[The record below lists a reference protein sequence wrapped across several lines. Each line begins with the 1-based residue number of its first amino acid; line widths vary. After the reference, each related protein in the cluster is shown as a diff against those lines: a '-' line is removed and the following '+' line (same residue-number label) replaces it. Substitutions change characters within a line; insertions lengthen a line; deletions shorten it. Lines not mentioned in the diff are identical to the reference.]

1 MRAIV
6 VDDSRAMRTI
16 LRRILLDLG
25 FDEVLEA
32 QHGLDALD
40 TLGAAQPPA
49 LALIDLNMPE
59 MGGIELIAALRA
71 ERRYDRTRLMMVTS
85 ETNPRHVYD
94 ALKAGVDE
102 YAMKPITRE
111 VIEDKLGVM
120 GLAERAAW

>member
-16 LRRILLDLG
+16 LRKMLTEIG
-25 FDEVLEA
+25 FSEVLEA
-32 QHGLDALD
+32 EHGLAALD
-40 TLGAAQPPA
+40 VLDGPAEPPS
-49 LALIDLNMPE
+49 LALVDWNMPE
-59 MGGIELIAALRA
+59 MNGLELIEALRS
-71 ERRYDRTRLMMVTS
+71 ERKFDRTRLMMVTS

-111 VIEDKLGVM
+111 VIEDKLGLM
-120 GLAERAAW
+120 GLAVS

>member
-16 LRRILLDLG
+16 LRKMLTEIG
-25 FDEVLEA
+25 FSEVLEA
-32 QHGLDALD
+32 EHGRAALAA
-40 TLGAAQPPA
+40 LGEAGEPPA
-49 LALIDLNMPE
+49 LALVDWNMPE
-59 MGGIELIAALRA
+59 MNGLELIEAMRA
-71 ERRYDRTRLMMVTS
+71 ERRFDRTRLMMVTS

-111 VIEDKLGVM
+111 VIEDKLCLM
-120 GLAERAAW
+120 GLEVS

>member
-1 MRAIV
+1 VRAIV

-16 LRRILLDLG
+16 LRKMLTDIG

-32 QHGLDALD
+32 EHGLAALD
-40 TLGAAQPPA
+40 KLGTAGDPPA
-49 LALIDLNMPE
+49 LALVDWNMPE
-59 MGGIELIAALRA
+59 MNGLELIEAMRS

-111 VIEDKLGVM
+111 VIEDKLGLM
-120 GLAERAAW
+120 GLEVV

>member
-16 LRRILLDLG
+16 LRKMLTDIG
-25 FDEVLEA
+25 FLEVLEA
-32 QHGLDALD
+32 EHGVAALD
-40 TLGAAQPPA
+40 TLNGAGEPPA
-49 LALIDLNMPE
+49 LALVDWNMPE
-59 MGGIELIAALRA
+59 MNGLELIQAMRA

-85 ETNPRHVYD
+85 ETNPRHVFD

-111 VIEDKLGVM
+111 VIEDKLGLM
-120 GLAERAAW
+120 GLEVG

>member
-16 LRRILLDLG
+16 LRKMLTEIG
-25 FDEVLEA
+25 FSEVLEA
-32 QHGLDALD
+32 EHGRAAL
-40 TLGAAQPPA
+40 AALSEAGEPPA
-49 LALIDLNMPE
+49 LALVDWNMPE
-59 MGGIELIAALRA
+59 MNGLQLIEAMRA
-71 ERRYDRTRLMMVTS
+71 ERRFDRTRLMMVTS

-111 VIEDKLGVM
+111 VIEDKLGLM
-120 GLAERAAW
+120 GLQVS

>member
-16 LRRILLDLG
+16 LRKMLTDIG

-32 QHGLDALD
+32 EHGRAALT
-40 TLGAAQPPA
+40 TLGEAGEPPA
-49 LALIDLNMPE
+49 LALVDWNMPE
-59 MGGIELIAALRA
+59 MNGLELIEAMRA
-71 ERRYDRTRLMMVTS
+71 ERRFDRTRLMMVTS

-111 VIEDKLGVM
+111 VIEDKLGLM
-120 GLAERAAW
+120 GLEVG

>member
-16 LRRILLDLG
+16 LRKMLTDIG

-32 QHGLDALD
+32 EHGRAALD
-40 TLGAAQPPA
+40 KLGAPQEPPA
-49 LALIDLNMPE
+49 LALVDWNMPE
-59 MGGIELIAALRA
+59 MNGLELIEAMRS
-71 ERRYDRTRLMMVTS
+71 ERRFDRTRLMMVTS

-111 VIEDKLGVM
+111 VIEDKLGLM
-120 GLAERAAW
+120 GLEVV

>member
-6 VDDSRAMRTI
+6 VDDSRAMRTL
-16 LRRILLDLG
+16 LRRMLTDIG
-25 FDEVLEA
+25 FAEVLEA
-32 QHGLDALD
+32 EHGRDALD
-40 TLGAAQPPA
+40 RLGAGGEPPS
-49 LALIDLNMPE
+49 LALVDWNMPE
-59 MGGIELIAALRA
+59 MNGLELIEAMRS

-111 VIEDKLGVM
+111 VIQDKLGLM
-120 GLAERAAW
+120 GLEVP

>member
-6 VDDSRAMRTI
+6 VDDSRAMRAI
-16 LRRILLDLG
+16 LRKMLTDIG

-32 QHGLDALD
+32 EHGRAALT
-40 TLGAAQPPA
+40 TLGDAGEPPA
-49 LALIDLNMPE
+49 LALVDWNMPE
-59 MGGIELIAALRA
+59 MNGLELIEALRA
-71 ERRYDRTRLMMVTS
+71 ERRFDRTRLMMVTS

-111 VIEDKLGVM
+111 VIEDKLGLM
-120 GLAERAAW
+120 GLEVG

>member
-16 LRRILLDLG
+16 LRKMLADIG
-25 FDEVLEA
+25 FAEVIEA
-32 QHGLDALD
+32 EHGRAALD
-40 TLGAAQPPA
+40 RLGSEVEPPA
-49 LALIDLNMPE
+49 LALVDWNMPE
-59 MGGIELIAALRA
+59 MNGLELISALRS

-85 ETNPRHVYD
+85 ETNPRHVYE

-111 VIEDKLGVM
+111 VIEDKLGLM
-120 GLAERAAW
+120 GLQVV